1 MQLLSRQPVE
11 GRSRGGGLRVGEM
24 ERDCILSHGASAVL
38 LDRLFHQSDEFHCA
52 VCRRCGL
59 VAESLSPDAAVQ
71 IEPRDF
77 CRGCGLGGADHVARV
92 ALPYSRG
99 LGLEMQQN
107 EGRHV
112 CGITF
117 L

>member
-71 IEPRDF
+71 IEPREF
-77 CRGCGLGGADHVARV
+77 CRGCGVGGPENIARV
-92 ALPYSRG
+92 ALPYSPG
-99 LGLEMQQN
+99 LVCEK
-107 EGRHV
+107 HV
-112 CGITF
+112 QSYSSA
-117 L
+117 